1 MVAVIFFHSLRKLS
15 LDFIACKALH
25 GTEVSVGNILL
36 CCIGD
41 GAAWLQAYKKSVR
54 ICTDTRG
61 EICNFVARL
70 SAGLFPRRS
79 NPAYSLLVLSP
90 PALMALAR
98 GQNSTNRGRFRLMVS
113 RSKSMALH
121 LMKARRGVT
130 PRPRAAHDAKLAPCA
145 SRLSG
150 LVAAAPRHL

>member
-1 MVAVIFFHSLRKLS
+1 MRQYESIRLGWCAAYDLIQSSLSNGSLQHGGDIALVAVILFHSLRKLS

-25 GTEVSVGNILL
+25 GTQVSVGHILL
-36 CCIGD
+36 CWIGD

-79 NPAYSLLVLSP
+79 NPAYSLLVLSL
-90 PALMALAR
+90 PA
-98 GQNSTNRGRFRLMVS
+98 GWHGGR
-113 RSKSMALH
+113 
-121 LMKARRGVT
+121 
-130 PRPRAAHDAKLAPCA
+130 
-145 SRLSG
+145 
-150 LVAAAPRHL
+150 VAQIVADFVYD